1 MQSLALTSPSLPA
14 AGPTAATGHGRRF
27 HRVRATAVNDEP
39 KLNKYSA
46 RITEPKSQG
55 ASQAVLYGV
64 GLTDADLRKP
74 QVGISS
80 VWYEG
85 NTCNMHLLHLAEAV
99 REGVREA
106 GMVGF
111 RFNTVGVSDAIS
123 MGTRGMCYSLQ
134 SRDLIADSIETVMGA
149 QHYDANI
156 SIPGCDKN
164 MPGTIMAMGR
174 LNRPS
179 IMIYGGTIK
188 CYGEYVSGSITEE
201 QRKNVVRNS
210 CPGAG
215 ACGGMYTAN
224 TMASAIETMGMSLPY
239 SSSTPAE
246 DPLKI
251 EECRLAGKYLLELL
265 KMDLKP
271 RDIITEKSLH
281 NAMVIVMALGG
292 STNAVL
298 HLIAIARSVGLH
310 LTLDDFQKVSDQV
323 PFLADLKP
331 SGKYVMEDL
340 HKIGG
345 TPAVIHYLLEQGL
358 LDGDCM
364 TVTGKT
370 LAENA
375 KIFPPLS
382 EGQQIIRPLDNP
394 IKSTGHIQI
403 LYGNLAPEGSV
414 AKITGKEGLFFSGPA
429 LVFEGEESMI
439 TAISEN
445 PSSFK
450 GKVVVIRGEGPKG
463 GPGMPEMLTPTSAIM
478 GAGLG
483 KECALLTDGRFSG
496 GSHGFVVGHIC
507 PEAQEGGPIGLVQNG
522 DKITIDVGKRVIDV
536 DLTEE
541 QLDERR
547 RKWSS
552 PAYKANR
559 GALWKPTAY
568 TTTPPPLSPG
578 QSPRR
583 SSSPQLLDR
592 LAALPPPPPPPFRS
606 LPRCRPY
613 RLPARRTCSLHLTGL
628 LAMATEPP
636 PPATEKK
643 KKAPLPKVVTLNKAL
658 KLAQTWVDKMSP
670 TDPDEPNDKDFE
682 GRPSR
687 LGLGAKVAT
696 GVKRAAPTDPV
707 ERRLLGKVNAQKR
720 RSMEEENKTAKE
732 ANEASDDDSGEPES
746 RTSAFN
752 KKRTL
757 PSVTSKPSG
766 KKAK

>member
-1 MQSLALTSPSLPA
+1 MQANLISSRTLTPLPTHNSSTPIFKTRFSPCRPGQRKPPIFTIQAVA
-14 AGPTAATGHGRRF
+14 APETVPPPPQTASGA
-27 HRVRATAVNDEP
+27 E
-39 KLNKYSA
+39 KLNKYSS

-64 GLTDADLRKP
+64 GLSDDDMHKP

-85 NTCNMHLLHLAEAV
+85 NTCNMHLLKLAEAV
-99 REGVREA
+99 KEGVGEA

-111 RFNTVGVSDAIS
+111 RFNTIGVSDAIS

-134 SRDLIADSIETVMGA
+134 SRDLIADSIETVMSA
-149 QHYDANI
+149 QWYDGNI

-179 IMIYGGTIK
+179 IMVYGGTIK
-188 CYGEYVSGSITEE
+188 PGHFQGHTFDIVSAFQVYGEYVSGSVSDE
-201 QRKNVVRNS
+201 QRMNVIRTS

-246 DPLKI
+246 DPLKLD
-251 EECRLAGKYLLELL
+251 ECRLAGKYLLDLL

-271 RDIITEKSLH
+271 RDIITPKSLR
-281 NAMVIVMALGG
+281 NAMVMVMALGG

-298 HLIAIARSVGLH
+298 HLIAIARSVGLQLH
-310 LTLDDFQKVSDQV
+310 LDDFQKVSDEV

-331 SGKYVMEDL
+331 SGKFVMEDV

-345 TPAVIHYLLEQGL
+345 TPAVIRYLLELGL
-358 LDGDCM
+358 LDGDCI

-370 LAENA
+370 LGENA
-375 KIFPPLS
+375 KLFPSLA
-382 EGQQIIRPLDNP
+382 EGQQIIRPLSNP
-394 IKSTGHIQI
+394 IKETGHIQI

-439 TAISEN
+439 TAISED
-445 PSSFK
+445 PMSFK

-483 KECALLTDGRFSG
+483 KDVALLTDGRFSG
-496 GSHGFVVGHIC
+496 GSHGYVVGHIC

-522 DKITIDVGKRVIDV
+522 DIITVDIQKKRMDVH
-536 DLTEE
+536 LTDEE
-541 QLDERR
+541 LEERR
-547 RKWSS
+547 KNWS
-552 PAYKANR
+552 PPPYKADKGVLYKYIKNVQSASR
-559 GALWKPTAY
+559 G
-568 TTTPPPLSPG
+568 
-578 QSPRR
+578 
-583 SSSPQLLDR
+583 
-592 LAALPPPPPPPFRS
+592 
-606 LPRCRPY
+606 C
-613 RLPARRTCSLHLTGL
+613 
-628 LAMATEPP
+628 
-636 PPATEKK
+636 
-643 KKAPLPKVVTLNKAL
+643 VT
-658 KLAQTWVDKMSP
+658 
-670 TDPDEPNDKDFE
+670 DE
-682 GRPSR
+682 
-687 LGLGAKVAT
+687 
-696 GVKRAAPTDPV
+696 
-707 ERRLLGKVNAQKR
+707 
-720 RSMEEENKTAKE
+720 
-732 ANEASDDDSGEPES
+732 
-746 RTSAFN
+746 
-752 KKRTL
+752 
-757 PSVTSKPSG
+757 
-766 KKAK
+766 